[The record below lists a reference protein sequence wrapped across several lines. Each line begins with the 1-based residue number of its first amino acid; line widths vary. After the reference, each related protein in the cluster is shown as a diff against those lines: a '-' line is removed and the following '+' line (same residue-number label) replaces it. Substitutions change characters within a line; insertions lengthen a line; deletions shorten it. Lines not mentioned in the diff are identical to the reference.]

1 MESLD
6 QEYKPGEDE
15 NQGVV
20 STMARTEEAG
30 SQIGDSQV
38 QRMSP
43 NAMLPDPETQFE
55 QQVAADDEDFDTEED
70 EDDSSLTVEDSGG
83 ESDA

>member
-1 MESLD
+1 METLEK
-6 QEYKPGEDE
+6 EYKPGEDE

-20 STMARTEEAG
+20 STMARTEIADG
-30 SQIGDSQV
+30 QIGDSRV
-38 QRMSP
+38 SRMSP

-55 QQVAADDEDFDTEED
+55 QQVEADDEDADL
-70 EDDSSLTVEDSGG
+70 EDDDDSLTLEDSGG